1 MKEVKIVLAINI
13 AHELLM
19 KAGLSEYDAD
29 MLITQLLIEE
39 AEDFTETTRSI
50 DKNLNGVFIQFLLE
64 RKLN

>member
-1 MKEVKIVLAINI
+1 MLAINI